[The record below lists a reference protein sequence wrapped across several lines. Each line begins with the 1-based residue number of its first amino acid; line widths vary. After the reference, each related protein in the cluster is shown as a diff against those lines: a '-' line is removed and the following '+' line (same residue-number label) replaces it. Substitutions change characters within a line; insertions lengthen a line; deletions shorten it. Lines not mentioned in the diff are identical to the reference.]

1 MDGVVGYIVSVV
13 VIPALVAAAVASIA
27 LVTPLRRRAW
37 AVECFPAMAVA
48 LAFLVSFTNE
58 LGWTAVARQV
68 ITIEGDDAPFERWH
82 RLGLAAL
89 MLMVGAVCVV
99 AARMRMPRGGAP
111 IVTMVALGIAG
122 ALAAQFVQFPQPTL
136 LKQLGL
142 AALVLAAGVALP
154 LAGGAIYW
162 IAWGAFGIVAVLAG
176 LGGFASLAVMC
187 GAVSVASLLIAIL
200 AAIGGKF
207 AKDAKPMEAAGAP
220 LVVCAVM
227 LALVA
232 RCGDAYDQSQ
242 TPDWLWWLV
251 PLVPGFALIFT
262 KQALRAPSI
271 AAATFWRTLGAALVG
286 VAILGAALAIDVSK
300 ASGSDDAD
308 DPYADMYGG

>member
-13 VIPALVAAAVASIA
+13 VIPALVAAAVAAVA

-58 LGWTAVARQV
+58 LGWTAIARQV
-68 ITIEGDDAPFERWH
+68 MTVEGDDAPFERWH

-89 MLMVGAVCVV
+89 VLMVVAIVV
-99 AARMRMPRGGAP
+99 TAARARMPRGGAP
-111 IVTMVALGIAG
+111 FVTMATLGIAG
-122 ALAAQFVQFPQPTL
+122 ALAAQFVQFPQPNL
-136 LKQLGL
+136 MKQLGL
-142 AALVLAAGVALP
+142 AALILASSVALQ
-154 LAGGAIYW
+154 LAGGAVYW
-162 IAWGAFGIVAVLAG
+162 IAWGAFGIVAALAG
-176 LGGFASLAVMC
+176 LGGFASLAVMS

-207 AKDAKPMEAAGAP
+207 AKDAKPIEAVGAL

-227 LALVA
+227 LALA
-232 RCGDAYDQSQ
+232 SRCGDAYDHSQ
-242 TPDWLWWLV
+242 TPDFLWWLV

-262 KQALRAPSI
+262 KQALRASSI

-286 VAILGAALAIDVSK
+286 IAVLGAALAIDASK
-300 ASGSDDAD
+300 AKSSDDAD
-308 DPYADMYGG
+308 DPYADMYGA

>member
-1 MDGVVGYIVSVV
+1 MDGVVGYIMSVV

-58 LGWTAVARQV
+58 LGWAAVARQV

-89 MLMVGAVCVV
+89 MLMVGAVCIV

-162 IAWGAFGIVAVLAG
+162 IAGGAFGIVAALAG

-227 LALVA
+227 LALAA

-286 VAILGAALAIDVSK
+286 VAILGAALAIDASK

>member
-227 LALVA
+227 LALAA

>member
-1 MDGVVGYIVSVV
+1 MDGVVGYIMSVV

-162 IAWGAFGIVAVLAG
+162 IAWGAFGIVAALAG

-227 LALVA
+227 LALAA

>member
-89 MLMVGAVCVV
+89 MLMVGAVCIV

-162 IAWGAFGIVAVLAG
+162 IAWGAFGIVAALAG

-207 AKDAKPMEAAGAP
+207 AKDAKPIEAAGAP

-227 LALVA
+227 LALAA

-286 VAILGAALAIDVSK
+286 VAILGAALAIDASK
-300 ASGSDDAD
+300 ASGRDDAD